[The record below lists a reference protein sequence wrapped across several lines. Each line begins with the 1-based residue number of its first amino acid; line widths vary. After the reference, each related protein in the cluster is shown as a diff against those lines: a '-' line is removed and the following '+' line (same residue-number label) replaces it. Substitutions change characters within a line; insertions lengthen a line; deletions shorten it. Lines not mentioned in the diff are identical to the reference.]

1 MTLEQ
6 MTAGYPKLAAKVLV
20 NKMRASQSE
29 EEIDLIMGILKDR
42 NLDANGATL
51 RGEPT
56 VVEIG
61 PETEE
66 EAAEAEAEANILDKD
81 PANLTAKELK
91 LYEKAKKQVDKDAK
105 KKADKEMKDSLKA
118 ELDADLSV
126 EAKATAKAEKQ
137 AARIAKRDAKNAEA
151 LESRIAKAQEASPF
165 GAPLLGKR
173 VAFKRFK
180 TAEIIYGKVVGLVLD
195 KRVNMMLLRIQ
206 GEDGNTYHKV
216 DTSRDLFLVGEN
228 DENGVPTLIDRELPE
243 DIKTKTVFGA
253 AEIAK
258 REAEK
263 QEKLEAKRESQST
276 LSPYGAP
283 LLGKRVGFKSF
294 FNGVPTY
301 GKAVGLVL
309 DKRVNKVLVR
319 IAGEGG
325 KIYHKVD
332 VSSELFEADENGGLI
347 ERELPVPEVKVKKA
361 KLAEDLPEVPAT
373 EPQEVVEE
381 QVAPVSEEDA
391 KLM

>member
-20 NKMRASQSE
+20 NKMRASQSD
-29 EEIDLIMGILKDR
+29 EEIDLIMSILKDR

-51 RGEPT
+51 REEPT
-56 VVEIG
+56 VIEIE
-61 PETEE
+61 PETAE
-66 EAAEAEAEANILDKD
+66 EAAEVAEEANILDKD
-81 PANLTAKELK
+81 PATMTAKELK
-91 LYEKAKKQVDKDAK
+91 LYEKAKKQAEKDAK
-105 KKADKEMKDSLKA
+105 KKADKEMKASLKA
-118 ELDADLSV
+118 ELNADLSV
-126 EAKATAKAEKQ
+126 EAKATAKAEKE

-151 LESRIAKAQEASPF
+151 LESRILKATEASPF

-180 TAEIIYGKVVGLVLD
+180 TGEIVYGKATGLVLD
-195 KRVNMMLLRIQ
+195 KRVNMMLVRIL
-206 GEDGNTYHKV
+206 GEDGKTYHKV
-216 DTSRDLFLVGEN
+216 DTSRDLFLVGDD

-243 DIKTKTVFGA
+243 GIKTKTVYGA
-253 AEIAK
+253 EEIAK

-263 QEKLEAKRESQST
+263 QEKLEAKRESQAA

-319 IAGEGG
+319 IAGEDG
-325 KIYHKVD
+325 KTYHKVD
-332 VSSELFEADENGGLI
+332 VSPELFEATEDGGLI
-347 ERELPVPEVKVKKA
+347 ERELPIPEVKVKKA
-361 KLAEDLPEVPAT
+361 KLAEDLPA
-373 EPQEVVEE
+373 EE
-381 QVAPVSEEDA
+381 QVVAEEQVGEAAPVSEEDSE
-391 KLM
+391 LM